1 MTRRPMDAS
10 GRQRSGTARQAAAQA
25 LAIQALA
32 WLAAEPERIGAFL
45 AASGIGPESIRDAA
59 RDPQFL
65 AAILDHVASE
75 ESLTL
80 EFAAQAAIRPE
91 EIGRARMS
99 LGSVWER
106 DVP

>member
-1 MTRRPMDAS
+1 MDAA
-10 GRQRSGTARQAAAQA
+10 GRQRSASAQG

-75 ESLTL
+75 ERLTL
-80 EFAAQAAIRPE
+80 EFAAHASIRPE
-91 EIGRARMS
+91 EIGRARHA